1 MADENVTTVAENTTT
16 ETTETESKAPT
27 VEQLMS
33 DLAKMK
39 SEKQKIKDSL
49 DKTLREKGEIT
60 KALRAKQT
68 AEEQLAEEK
77 AEAQR
82 LAAEELENMRSELNH
97 YKATSAYKDIQE
109 AETVEKLIE
118 AVSLADHNAI
128 AEIIANE
135 CASAVRK
142 AEAEWLNSRPQVASG
157 NNSTTI
163 SREHIMAIKDP
174 VERQRLIANN
184 MNLFN

>member
-1 MADENVTTVAENTTT
+1 MAEENATIANEAQEQNAKPSVEELMAQLATEKAEKERFKN
-16 ETTETESKAPT
+16 
-27 VEQLMS
+27 
-33 DLAKMK
+33 
-39 SEKQKIKDSL
+39 SL
-49 DKTLREKGEIT
+49 DKTLKEKGEIT
-60 KALRAKQT
+60 KQLRAKQT
-68 AEEQLAEEK
+68 AEEQLAEQQ
-77 AEAQR
+77 AEAKR
-82 LAAEELENMRSELNH
+82 IADEEFENMRNELNH

-109 AETVEKLIE
+109 ADTVEKLIE

-163 SREHIMAIKDP
+163 SREQIMAIKDP